1 MSYYGQHHE
10 DIFIKKIFPTLTNGV
25 CIEVGAYNGV
35 SMSNTKHF
43 EEIGWR
49 ALCIEPIPVEFEKC
63 KSIRKECYQC
73 CISDKDSEEKEFTIF
88 HLNDNL
94 AAISSLEPDQRLINS
109 HSHLITN
116 ISKCMVKVRSLNS
129 LLQELDF
136 PKNIDFISIDT
147 ENTELDVLK
156 GIDLN
161 VYNVKLFVI
170 ENNYNEPFCNNYL
183 EQFGYKRINRIAV
196 NDFYIKNSIKPEIQK
211 YKLFHGEIQQG
222 KHIDAVLAD
231 YFPNDYKGIFFDVG
245 AYEPINISNSYHFE
259 MNGWN
264 TYCFEANTLL
274 IKELKSKRKNVF
286 NYAISNENKDICEF
300 NVVKGSWG
308 GGSLMAGV
316 SAINLD
322 QKYLDV
328 FSGGIKEIIKIKVPQ
343 KTLNNIIETEI
354 SHIEEIDIMSI
365 DVEGGEL
372 NVLKGINLIKYKP
385 KILVIENIFNNIEI
399 YDYLK
404 QYNYILDKKI
414 DYNDYYKLIQ

>member
-1 MSYYGQHHE
+1 MSYYGQHCE
-10 DIFIKKIFPTLTNGV
+10 DIFIKQYFPTNNGI

-35 SMSNTKHF
+35 SLSNTKHF

-49 ALCIEPIPVEFEKC
+49 ALCIEPIPSAFDQC
-63 KSIRKECYQC
+63 KSVRKECYQC
-73 CISDKDSEEKEFTIF
+73 CISDKDSSDNEFTIF

-94 AAISSLEPDQRLINS
+94 CAISSLEPDQRLIDS

-129 LLQELDF
+129 LLEELDF

-161 VYNVKLFVI
+161 IYNVKMFIV
-170 ENNYNEPFCNNYL
+170 ENNYDEPFCENYL
-183 EQFGYKRINRIAV
+183 AQFDYIKINRIAV
-196 NDFYIKNSIKPEIQK
+196 NDFYIKYSTVQK
-211 YKLFHGEIQQG
+211 TYYNYKEFHGEIQKG
-222 KHIDAVLAD
+222 KHIDAVLSD
-231 YFPNDYKGIFFDVG
+231 YFPQGYKGTFFDVG

-259 MNGWN
+259 MNGWD

-274 IKELKSKRKNVF
+274 IEELKSKRKNVF
-286 NYAISNENKDICEF
+286 NYAISDENKDITEF
-300 NVVKGSWG
+300 NVVIGCWG
-308 GGSLMAGV
+308 GGSLMAGL

-322 QKYLDV
+322 PQYLNK
-328 FSGGIKEIIKIKVPQ
+328 FSGGIEEIIKITVPQ
-343 KTLNNIIETEI
+343 KTLNSVIETEI
-354 SHIEEIDIMSI
+354 LNLTEIDIMSI

-372 NVLKGINLIKYKP
+372 NVLKGINLNKYKP
-385 KILVIENIFNNIEI
+385 KILVIENVFDNSEI

-404 QYNYILDKKI
+404 PYNYILDKHI
-414 DYNDYYKLIQ
+414 DYNQYYKLL